1 MRAFPRWAL
10 AVILALAGIGVLY
23 SALQRGIAS
32 LLIPVVLIA
41 AVFLLYKLGPKKSAA
56 PKIKKSAQTEAKAKG
71 IAKGIANRQP
81 KRIRPRSQANLRVI
95 EGSKPKDNKK
105 NTK

>member
-1 MRAFPRWAL
+1 MGVFPRWAL

-23 SALQRGIAS
+23 SALQRGIES
-32 LLIPVVLIA
+32 LLIPAVLIA
-41 AVFLLYKLGPKKSAA
+41 AVFLLYKLGPKKTAA
-56 PKIKKSAQTEAKAKG
+56 PKIKKSAQTEAKAK
-71 IAKGIANRQP
+71 AKGNANRQP

>member
-71 IAKGIANRQP
+71 NTNRQP

-95 EGSKPKDNKK
+95 EGSKPKENKK

>member
-71 IAKGIANRQP
+71 NANRQP

-95 EGSKPKDNKK
+95 EGSKPKENKK

>member
-1 MRAFPRWAL
+1 MGTFPRWAL

-23 SALQRGIAS
+23 SALQKGIAS
-32 LLIPVVLIA
+32 LLIPAVLIA

-71 IAKGIANRQP
+71 NPNRQP
-81 KRIRPRSQANLRVI
+81 KRIRPRSQASLRVI
-95 EGSKPKDNKK
+95 EGSKSKDNKK